1 MLEGM
6 DPEMLVSMGL
16 DAKSLSAAMDPKNIA
31 KSMAMDPKLLGMDP
45 KILQSMG
52 INPKMMS
59 GLDPIMLEIWARS
72 KRC

>member
-16 DAKSLSAAMDPKNIA
+16 DAKSLST
-31 KSMAMDPKLLGMDP
+31 AMDPKLLGMDP

-59 GLDPIMLEIWARS
+59 GLDTTILEIWAWS